1 MANACSF
8 IVTFFVSLP
17 VLSLMALDSFL
28 VCRSS
33 PNFSSTVFL
42 SFLFRDLDRPD
53 HAGRL
58 RPRQVDREQSVLQVG
73 FLHLHAVRQHESS
86 LELAGGDA
94 AMQVLPAL
102 VVLLASPD
110 DELFL
115 LDGHLELIERET
127 RDRQRDAQ
135 AFGVVAV
142 GSEPFDVVRGVPVS
156 CLGYAVERTL
166 DLVEADQKRTGQR
179 RNTRHPQ
186 SPRFQATL
194 TGAP

>member
-1 MANACSF
+1 AKVSSF
-8 IVTFFVSLP
+8 IVPFFVSLP

-53 HAGRL
+53 HAGPL
-58 RPRQVDREQSVLQVG
+58 RPPQAEREQPVLQVA
-73 FLHLHAVRQHESS
+73 FLPLHAVRQHESS

-115 LDGHLELIERET
+115 LDGHLELIERGA
-127 RDRQRDAQ
+127 RDRPRDRRALR
-135 AFGVVAV
+135 AGVAV
-142 GSEPFDVVRGVPVS
+142 RG
-156 CLGYAVERTL
+156 A
-166 DLVEADQKRTGQR
+166 
-179 RNTRHPQ
+179 
-186 SPRFQATL
+186 
-194 TGAP
+194 